1 MVGNVLLY
9 LLFSS
14 FSGTSEA
21 SKNSLLITSNTT
33 AGLPQGPKKEPP
45 PPPPPRPK
53 HNHIRSSSLD
63 LNRLGILI
71 IILLLIY
78 IRLGILLIIYFN
90 FCFEM
95 KPWVILLI
103 LKI

>member
-1 MVGNVLLY
+1 MHAVCFCFIELFLLNDYSLVCNVLFY

-14 FSGTSEA
+14 FSGTSDT

-63 LNRLGILI
+63 LNRLGILLFI
-71 IILLLIY
+71 S
-78 IRLGILLIIYFN
+78 
-90 FCFEM
+90 
-95 KPWVILLI
+95 
-103 LKI
+103 